1 MLGLLSEHRK
11 TNSSGENNTE
21 KNEHRELCR
30 RFKRLP
36 CAAPRSA
43 QHPDLILIFVQ
54 RRRLA
59 IKWKLHAAVGDD
71 DVETLDCAF
80 GWYIVF
86 SLDAFTEANRIRQLK
101 TAGKKLRALIGQKD
115 VFFLLVVISGR
126 DKNVTLTEEERAN
139 TRATKWTKSEKMNTT
154 WKEFLQAI
162 RCEPLEQHE
171 FTWHRIAKRK
181 EEKQEEEE
189 AETIEADEGQRR
201 ENEED
206 NDHDDDNEKIATK
219 KESRRK
225 NKRRTR

>member
-59 IKWKLHAAVGDD
+59 IKWKLHAAVDNDD
-71 DVETLDCAF
+71 DDTLDSAF

-86 SLDAFTEANRIRQLK
+86 RLDAFTEANRIRQLK
-101 TAGKKLRALIGQKD
+101 TTGEKLRALIGPKD
-115 VFFLLVVISGR
+115 VVIAGG
-126 DKNVTLTEEERAN
+126 DKKFTLTEEERAS
-139 TRATKWTKSEKMNTT
+139 TRATKWKKSEKMNTVR
-154 WKEFLQAI
+154 KEFLQAI

-171 FTWHRIAKRK
+171 FTWHRIA
-181 EEKQEEEE
+181 
-189 AETIEADEGQRR
+189 
-201 ENEED
+201 
-206 NDHDDDNEKIATK
+206 NEKKRNKKKQKQSKQTKNEKDRMERRKIMKRLQQTKKQTK
-219 KESRRK
+219 KETK
-225 NKRRTR
+225 NKMR